1 MDEAL
6 RYYFDEHIDPAIA
19 AGLRLRGIDVLTTE
33 EAKRA
38 HQGLDD
44 PDQLAY
50 AAAQGRVI
58 VTSDRDFIKYAEM
71 LVPYAG
77 VVLLQRSLS
86 IGAYV
91 EYLELLALTS
101 SPESVRNQLIF
112 CDWV

>member
-44 PDQLAY
+44 PDQL
-50 AAAQGRVI
+50 
-58 VTSDRDFIKYAEM
+58 
-71 LVPYAG
+71 
-77 VVLLQRSLS
+77 
-86 IGAYV
+86 
-91 EYLELLALTS
+91 
-101 SPESVRNQLIF
+101 IF
-112 CDWV
+112 CDWF